1 MSDPSAN
8 YDKLKTSNMTNY
20 KNTNTTAIPNIVKEI
35 NNNLKELT
43 LVQNELNKENNI
55 NQEIL
60 VKKDQLLKMKN
71 DDLMKQ
77 LRELEII
84 QSNIENKNRII
95 EQTNDNINKQNTNIN
110 NLIISAVLAALLF
123 IAVFLYGSGKLDKGI
138 FSILLIII
146 ILCYLLLF
154 IYTYNIFYLKDA
166 VFSIFNYG
174 NVVKIENS
182 VLKWADQIETRAS
195 NELNEIKQSWIQ
207 THCDCPIEEEQN
219 NSDIYS
225 NVQNVSTKEIPGYFY
240 YDGTAPAQLL
250 VPTPD
255 PKIGLNEKIDWVDYS
270 SNGSMK
276 YNPTT
281 NKVSNDNKNYYNYK
295 QNNPEMNF
303 KKLLDKSDKLVN
315 RNTYTSNL

>member
-20 KNTNTTAIPNIVKEI
+20 INTNTTAIPNIVKEI

-146 ILCYLLLF
+146 IYCYLLLF

-182 VLKWADQIETRAS
+182 VLKWADQIETRTS
-195 NELNEIKQSWIQ
+195 NELNEINCKQ
-207 THCDCPIEEEQN
+207 
-219 NSDIYS
+219 
-225 NVQNVSTKEIPGYFY
+225 KF
-240 YDGTAPAQLL
+240 A
-250 VPTPD
+250 
-255 PKIGLNEKIDWVDYS
+255 
-270 SNGSMK
+270 
-276 YNPTT
+276 
-281 NKVSNDNKNYYNYK
+281 
-295 QNNPEMNF
+295 
-303 KKLLDKSDKLVN
+303 
-315 RNTYTSNL
+315 